1 VNQAS
6 SAACGH
12 FGLRWQ
18 AQRDAAF
25 ARTRRTDISKF
36 IVRPKTPVRWFAAQ
50 FVHGF
55 WHFPKGAGV
64 DFAGGTDFYT
74 VMKHI
79 LFIAT
84 LLGLVIFTPALVSAQ
99 TNAAAPAISVE
110 EREQATLE
118 KHIKPIMAALKL
130 TDADKE
136 AKAREVLAAQFKAL
150 NAWHAQNDAQI
161 KSLWN
166 EFNQARGKQD
176 ATNADSA
183 LAKIDSVYASFK
195 PQHEKFIADLSS
207 VLTPEQVETVK
218 DVLTINKVK
227 VTYDVYLQIFPALT
241 EAQKAVVLK
250 NLKAAREEAID
261 AAAMTEKSA
270 FFKKYKI
277 KIEDDYLTAQGYD
290 PKQARKDFAAKQ
302 KAVAKPAAP
311 AEDKP

>member
-1 VNQAS
+1 
-6 SAACGH
+6 
-12 FGLRWQ
+12 
-18 AQRDAAF
+18 
-25 ARTRRTDISKF
+25 
-36 IVRPKTPVRWFAAQ
+36 
-50 FVHGF
+50 
-55 WHFPKGAGV
+55 
-64 DFAGGTDFYT
+64 
-74 VMKHI
+74 MKHI

-84 LLGLVIFTPALVSAQ
+84 LLGVVIFTPALAPAQ
-99 TNAAAPAISVE
+99 TNAAAPVISAAN
-110 EREQATLE
+110 REQATLE
-118 KHIKPIMAALKL
+118 KHIKPILAALKL

-136 AKAREVLAAQFKAL
+136 SKTREVLAAQFKSL

-176 ATNADSA
+176 ATNADAA
-183 LAKIDSVYASFK
+183 LAKIDGVYASFK
-195 PQHEKFIADLSS
+195 PQHEKFIADLLS

-290 PKQARKDFAAKQ
+290 PKQARKDFAANQ
-302 KAVAKPAAP
+302 KAAAKLAAT

>member
-1 VNQAS
+1 
-6 SAACGH
+6 
-12 FGLRWQ
+12 
-18 AQRDAAF
+18 
-25 ARTRRTDISKF
+25 
-36 IVRPKTPVRWFAAQ
+36 
-50 FVHGF
+50 
-55 WHFPKGAGV
+55 
-64 DFAGGTDFYT
+64 
-74 VMKHI
+74 MKHI

-84 LLGLVIFTPALVSAQ
+84 LLGAVILTPTLAPAQ
-99 TNAAAPAISVE
+99 TNAAAPVISAA

-118 KHIKPIMAALKL
+118 KHIKPILAALKL

-136 AKAREVLAAQFKAL
+136 AKAREVLAAQFQAL

-176 ATNADSA
+176 ATNADAA
-183 LAKIDSVYASFK
+183 LAKIDGVYASFK
-195 PQHEKFIADLSS
+195 PQHEKFIANLSS
-207 VLTPEQVETVK
+207 LLTPEQVETVK

-241 EAQKAVVLK
+241 EAQKTVVLQ

-261 AAAMTEKSA
+261 ASAMTEKSA

-302 KAVAKPAAP
+302 KAAAKPAAP